1 MFTKSLTTAAIA
13 AGLAGLALC
22 TQPAAAQSA
31 AFQPAERLVS
41 YADLDLATTQGQAR
55 LEARLHRAANAVCE
69 ANYGAHPLNEAME
82 ARRCYR
88 SALQSA
94 HRQIASIANVKM
106 VSR

>member
-13 AGLAGLALC
+13 ASLAGLALS

-31 AFQPAERLVS
+31 ADQPAQHLVS
-41 YADLDLATTQGQAR
+41 YADLDLSTARDQAR
-55 LEARLHRAANAVCE
+55 LESRLRHAASTVCE
-69 ANYGAHPLNEAME
+69 SNYGSHPLNEAME

-94 HRQIASIANVKM
+94 HRQVASIASVKM